1 MLPFHFGLSK
11 SPVAVIVAA
20 DAPVAV
26 AATNAM
32 IDTMFFIL
40 FSLFVLCYMM

>member
-1 MLPFHFGLSK
+1 LSK
-11 SPVAVIVAA
+11 SPVAVIVVAA
-20 DAPVAV
+20 ETEVAV

-40 FSLFVLCYMM
+40 FSLFVLCYTM